1 MISKEDETYRRQKAL
16 HDEELIR
23 DRIYKAE
30 SKSFFSGCM
39 LGSVIGVVSQ
49 AIVMY
54 LFS

>member
-39 LGSVIGVVSQ
+39 LGECYRCSFTSHSNVS
-49 AIVMY
+49 I
-54 LFS
+54 